1 MKKIIIVLTICVM
14 LFLLWQIH
22 PLIIF
27 LLENP
32 NQIDD
37 ILKSIFVTGGFGI
50 FLGYNKKKWKV
61 RIMNSHLFCNM
72 VRLRN

>member
-32 NQIDD
+32 DKIDD
-37 ILKSIFVTGGFGI
+37 ILKSIFVTGGFGV
-50 FLGYNKKKWKV
+50 FKG
-61 RIMNSHLFCNM
+61 
-72 VRLRN
+72 